1 MYIRVYVCNRRYI
14 VKTYKLALQQPL
26 SRNRKVN
33 RNIRAQKYA
42 YKPQTGSE
50 EDAEGQMK

>member
-1 MYIRVYVCNRRYI
+1 MYIRVYVCIKRNI

-33 RNIRAQKYA
+33 RNIRAQKDA
-42 YKPQTGSE
+42 YEPKTGSE